1 VKDWRRIRTDLS
13 TMNKNSRPTVSR
25 EEEKKYSNNQIGR
38 PEAFYVNF
46 SLADGGINDVYVVIL
61 LYLSREVRASL

>member
-1 VKDWRRIRTDLS
+1 MKDQMRMRTDLS

-25 EEEKKYSNNQIGR
+25 EEEKKYSINQTGR

-46 SLADGGINDVYVVIL
+46 SLSDGGINDVHVVIL
-61 LYLSREVRASL
+61 EFIF